1 MKIEYNK
8 KEIGIGDIVKYND
21 NICIIAYDDDYDVD
35 FPYYVID
42 LSTMIVV
49 GAFESI
55 ENINKVNAITL
66 ISKNEDIK
74 ISF

>member
-42 LSTMIVV
+42 LSTMGVV

-55 ENINKVNAITL
+55 EMINKVNTITL